1 MFRTFEGWPEH
12 GLSTQGV
19 IGEMEPSSAPS
30 SPEGAVA
37 ASAATAMTLVY
48 SAPTPGT
55 GSRYLDGHVA
65 HESRVLS
72 VVPVRDAIAGSDR
85 RGVGETVLEA
95 TRLSLSLTGFADPRG
110 AGYLAPLA
118 RATLRGEPSA
128 RVLADLGHAEISP
141 FARALEAGGEQAL
154 ASALS
159 YALGA
164 GRDATLRDAMR
175 FSAGRHALAREY
187 ARDFEVTRELAR
199 PALLAA
205 LSRADSVR
213 GALVQAYL
221 EVLSEVPDL
230 DVVGRAGRDEAE
242 EVSRM
247 AHGVLK
253 AGGVH
258 SRRGLEG
265 TANLGGLLRAEPRL
279 SPTTTEYPVMAAA
292 FLIALEYGSDALG
305 HRIRPAGGV
314 GRGR

>member
-1 MFRTFEGWPEH
+1 MERP
-12 GLSTQGV
+12 STQPV
-19 IGEMEPSSAPS
+19 
-30 SPEGAVA
+30 PESVVA

-55 GSRYLDGHVA
+55 GSRYLDGRVA
-65 HESRVLS
+65 HESKVLS
-72 VVPVRDAIAGSDR
+72 VVPVREALAGSGR

-95 TRLSLSLTGFADPRG
+95 TLSSRALTGFADPRC
-110 AGYLAPLA
+110 AGYLAPLS
-118 RATLRGEPSA
+118 RAALRGESSA
-128 RVLADLGHAEISP
+128 RVLAGLGHEEISP
-141 FARALEAGGEQAL
+141 FARALEAGGEEVL
-154 ASALS
+154 AGALS

-164 GRDATLRDAMR
+164 GKDATLSDAMR
-175 FSAGRHALAREY
+175 FSAGRQALAREY

-199 PALLAA
+199 PALLSA

-221 EVLSEVPDL
+221 EVLAEVPDL
-230 DVVGRAGRDEAE
+230 DVVGRAGRQEAE

-279 SPTTTEYPVMAAA
+279 SPTTTEYPVIAAA
-292 FLIALEYGSDALG
+292 FLVALEYGAEALS
-305 HRIRPAGGV
+305 HRLAPARGV

>member
-1 MFRTFEGWPEH
+1 
-12 GLSTQGV
+12 
-19 IGEMEPSSAPS
+19 MERSGKRFV
-30 SPEGAVA
+30 PEGVVA
-37 ASAATAMTLVY
+37 AGAATALTLVY

-55 GSRYLDGHVA
+55 GSRYLDGRVA

-72 VVPVRDAIAGSDR
+72 VAPVSDALAGSDR
-85 RGVGETVLEA
+85 AGVGETVLVA
-95 TRLSLSLTGFADPRG
+95 TRSSISLAGFADPRG

-118 RATLRGEPSA
+118 RAALTGEPSA
-128 RVLADLGHAEISP
+128 RVLANLGHEEISP
-141 FARALEAGGEQAL
+141 FARALEAGGEEAL
-154 ASALS
+154 AGALS

-164 GRDATLRDAMR
+164 GKDATLCDAMR

-199 PALLAA
+199 PALLTA

-230 DVVGRAGRDEAE
+230 DVAGRAGRHEAE

-265 TANLGGLLRAEPRL
+265 TANLGCLLRAEPRL
-279 SPTTTEYPVMAAA
+279 SPTTTEYPVIAAA
-292 FLIALEYGSDALG
+292 FLVALEYGPDALS
-305 HRIRPAGGV
+305 HRLRPARGMD
-314 GRGR
+314 RGR

>member
-1 MFRTFEGWPEH
+1 VHRRARQGALGRMEH
-12 GLSTQGV
+12 
-19 IGEMEPSSAPS
+19 SSAQFL
-30 SPEGAVA
+30 PESAVA

-55 GSRYLDGHVA
+55 GSRYVDGRVA
-65 HESRVLS
+65 HETRVLS
-72 VVPVRDAIAGSDR
+72 VVPVRDALAGADQ
-85 RGVGETVLEA
+85 RGVGDTVLEA
-95 TRLSLSLTGFADPRG
+95 TRSSLALAGFADPRG

-118 RATLRGEPSA
+118 RAALRGEPSA

-141 FARALEAGGEQAL
+141 FARALEAGGEQVL
-154 ASALS
+154 AAALS

-164 GRDATLRDAMR
+164 GSEATLRDAMR
-175 FSAGRHALAREY
+175 FSAGRHALAHEY

-199 PALLAA
+199 PALIAA

-213 GALVQAYL
+213 GAVVQAYL

-230 DVVGRAGRDEAE
+230 DVAGRAGRHEAE

-265 TANLGGLLRAEPRL
+265 TANLEGLLRAEPRL
-279 SPTTTEYPVMAAA
+279 SPSTTEYPIMAAA
-292 FLIALEYGSDALG
+292 FLVALEYGPDALG
-305 HRIRPAGGV
+305 HRIRPARSV
-314 GRGR
+314 GKGR

>member
-1 MFRTFEGWPEH
+1 MERRSTEYVPES
-12 GLSTQGV
+12 L
-19 IGEMEPSSAPS
+19 
-30 SPEGAVA
+30 VA
-37 ASAATAMTLVY
+37 ACAATAMMLVY

-55 GSRYLDGHVA
+55 GSRYLDGRVA
-65 HESRVLS
+65 HESKALS
-72 VVPVRDAIAGSDR
+72 VLPVRDALAWSGR
-85 RGVGETVLEA
+85 RGVGETVLDA
-95 TRLSLSLTGFADPRG
+95 TLSSISLAGYADPRS

-118 RATLRGEPSA
+118 RGALREEPTA
-128 RVLADLGHAEISP
+128 RVLAGLGQGV
-141 FARALEAGGEQAL
+141 AGGEEPL
-154 ASALS
+154 AGALS

-164 GRDATLRDAMR
+164 GKDATLRDAMR
-175 FSAGRHALAREY
+175 FSAARHALAREY

-199 PALLAA
+199 PALLSS

-230 DVVGRAGRDEAE
+230 DVAGRAGRQEAE

-265 TANLGGLLRAEPRL
+265 IANLGGLLRADPRL
-279 SPTTTEYPVMAAA
+279 SPTATEYPVIAAA
-292 FLIALEYGSDALG
+292 FLVALEYGPDALS
-305 HRIRPAGGV
+305 HRLRPAT
-314 GRGR
+314 GR